1 MSCFHLSTGA
11 LGSKNGSW
19 VLDLVGL
26 MEGASL
32 DWSGFAKGF
41 WENRQL
47 SSCGKRVTT
56 MTLTIIFFNLDLLGV
71 RNPIYFNFSITLSI
85 FDMAGIQICNL

>member
-1 MSCFHLSTGA
+1 MSCFHLSKGA
-11 LGSKNGSW
+11 FGNKNSSW

-41 WENRQL
+41 CTGVLGRTPNFQVVANGSQQL
-47 SSCGKRVTT
+47 
-56 MTLTIIFFNLDLLGV
+56 I
-71 RNPIYFNFSITLSI
+71 
-85 FDMAGIQICNL
+85 